1 MEERYIV
8 IFDGVC
14 NFCNGSINFII
25 NRDPEAK
32 FAFTPMQSETAE
44 VLVKKYGVFNVGKDT
59 LMLIKNGECFMWS
72 SAALEIAKDLSGPW
86 SLFYAFIIIP
96 VPLRDFFYKVF
107 ARYRYKL
114 FGKRTECMIP
124 SEEVRSRFIELS
136 S

>member
-44 VLVKKYGVFNVGKDT
+44 VLVKEYGVFNVGEDT
-59 LMLIKNGECFMWS
+59 LIFIKNGECFMWS